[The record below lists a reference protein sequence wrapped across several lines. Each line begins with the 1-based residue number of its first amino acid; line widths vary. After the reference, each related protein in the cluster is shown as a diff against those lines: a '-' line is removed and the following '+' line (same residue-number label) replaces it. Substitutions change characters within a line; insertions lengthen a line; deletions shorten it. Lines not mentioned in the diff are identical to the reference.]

1 MQQSLEIIC
10 YLKKMKPLLICMNK
24 IHTFCS
30 PSDLFMCFDF
40 QFCHEYSSVDA
51 WEIERFGFLKSKL
64 SVKLELLK
72 VCLKNI
78 DIILYNTIFYMLIYI
93 LFNVFFFT

>member
-1 MQQSLEIIC
+1 MTEWTFVAHVT
-10 YLKKMKPLLICMNK
+10 YL
-24 IHTFCS
+24 
-30 PSDLFMCFDF
+30 CFDL

-72 VCLKNI
+72 VGFQNI
-78 DIILYNTIFYMLIYI
+78 NTI
-93 LFNVFFFT
+93 